1 MLRNS
6 GEADRSHGNAAG
18 NKSILE
24 KRRIKEDSNK
34 DDHMKDAHVPKLKK
48 LKKSP
53 SHIYKKSGEI
63 INPHIYKKSA
73 VPDFPHGYG
82 RYASPVAPESFISL
96 PQRCLLPPISTYGDY
111 SSEASYKVVAT

>member
-63 INPHIYKKSA
+63 INPHPNGALKRVLGKIITEEDHKGQVGSVH
-73 VPDFPHGYG
+73 VPK
-82 RYASPVAPESFISL
+82 L
-96 PQRCLLPPISTYGDY
+96 
-111 SSEASYKVVAT
+111 